1 MFATHPAMSESSL
14 ASDRNTVRRDRWR
27 SFLVGWS
34 ALVVVVVALLWWA
47 GREEVREQVFVLRDE
62 GAPPES
68 FWVTARRNL
77 LLAHLSL
84 SRAYPW
90 LLLAPYVIWA
100 AARFSLERE
109 HLRRHLLI
117 QGLLAAG
124 FVASCQGLNHHLTSG
139 RPLRLIVAVTETS
152 SHGRAADGS
161 PTETVTR
168 LRKELRV
175 NPSVVPDPLPRE
187 VDTRVRVNADGE
199 VLTEPGTREQ
209 REESFAW
216 QEADGGT
223 GPGMA
228 SGGPLPFALFWR
240 GRLAST
246 ALDLLVFASLCGLG
260 HAVHYRHRWQERE
273 QRAAALEASLTQA
286 RLHALQAQLQPH
298 FLFNTLNSIT
308 ALVRQSP
315 PAAEEMLTSL
325 GDLLRLALS
334 QATRPWSSLRDELR
348 FLQLYLD
355 LQQMRYGDRLR
366 FEQAIAPELLD
377 CAVPSLLLQPLVE
390 NAIRH
395 GIEPAGRPGT
405 VRVLGRR
412 EGDVVELKVADD
424 GVGCPALMEGE
435 ARPGTGLTNVRER
448 LRTMFD
454 RGASLSFAPG
464 VTGGLVVCIRLPVT
478 SATPPDDPTTA

>member
-1 MFATHPAMSESSL
+1 MSDSIPPADRR
-14 ASDRNTVRRDRWR
+14 SDRRSRWR
-27 SFLVGWS
+27 SFLVAWS
-34 ALVVVVVALLWWA
+34 VFVVVVVALLWMV
-47 GREEVREQVFVLRDE
+47 GREGPSEEVFVLRDE

-100 AARFSLERE
+100 AMRFSLERE
-109 HLRRHLLI
+109 HLRRHFLI
-117 QGLLAAG
+117 QALLAVA
-124 FVASCQGLNHHLTSG
+124 FVAGCQWLNHHLTSG

-152 SHGRAADGS
+152 SQGRNADGS
-161 PTETVTR
+161 PAETVTR
-168 LRKELRV
+168 LRQELRV
-175 NPSVVPDPLPRE
+175 NPSPFPEPVPQDA
-187 VDTRVRVNADGE
+187 DTRVRVGPDGE
-199 VLTEPGTREQ
+199 VVTGPGTREQ

-216 QEADGGT
+216 RPAGGGT
-223 GPGMA
+223 GPEMA
-228 SGGPLPFALFWR
+228 SDMPLPFALFWR

-260 HAVHYRHRWQERE
+260 HAVHYRRRWQERE
-273 QRAAALEASLTQA
+273 QRAVALASSLARA

-308 ALVRQSP
+308 ALVRQNP

-325 GDLLRLALS
+325 SDLLRLVLS
-334 QATRPWSSLRDELR
+334 QSTRPWSSVREELR

-355 LQQMRYGDRLR
+355 LQEMRFGDRLR
-366 FEQAIAPELLD
+366 FEQAIAPEVLD
-377 CAVPSLLLQPLVE
+377 CAIPSLLLQPLVE

-395 GIEPAGRPGT
+395 GLEPAGRPGT

-412 EGDVVELKVADD
+412 DGDAVELKVADD
-424 GVGCPALMEGE
+424 GVGCPALVRGT
-435 ARPGTGLTNVRER
+435 AQPGVGLANVRER
-448 LRTMFD
+448 LRTMFAQ
-454 RGASLSFAPG
+454 GASLSFAAG
-464 VTGGLVVCIRLPVT
+464 KTGGLVACVRLPAIDAP
-478 SATPPDDPTTA
+478 SRKEPPNA